1 MISTAAHSFSNT
13 PGGGGGVGSRPPHSP
28 LSRTVD

>member
-13 PGGGGGVGSRPPHSP
+13 PGGGGVGSRPPHSP
-28 LSRTVD
+28 LSKTAD